1 MGKKC
6 CVPFCRSGYDKT
18 TAEKSRGPSASS
30 SSSDKS
36 LQNKSGNSAQWGDGD
51 SFSSL
56 VEFRQ
61 TTSRSASSTTARG
74 PCTPSSTLP
83 TTASRSSWRP
93 RRRSSSRGGGLYSTP
108 IDQQRSA
115 TESPFL
121 TENIRGGAQDILNCR
136 QGREQGK
143 TIRPRRI
150 FKVKV
155 DIPLI
160 HLSRGRC
167 RTVKLLD

>member
-93 RRRSSSRGGGLYSTP
+93 RRRSSSRGGAVACIQRGPLDSVTETP
-108 IDQQRSA
+108 GRQ
-115 TESPFL
+115 
-121 TENIRGGAQDILNCR
+121 CR
-136 QGREQGK
+136 WK
-143 TIRPRRI
+143 TNSGVASGETP
-150 FKVKV
+150 
-155 DIPLI
+155 
-160 HLSRGRC
+160 SRDERNWVAMTLANEY
-167 RTVKLLD
+167 R